1 MQRTETIVAPGRARR
16 TTQSAGGRELA
27 RFADRTGLR
36 ADRQLRLERAV
47 RWLLVA
53 ASIGLVVL
61 GVNP

>member
-1 MQRTETIVAPGRARR
+1 MRTTETITAPGRTPRTAR
-16 TTQSAGGRELA
+16 SAGDRELA
-27 RFADRTGLR
+27 RFADRMGLP

-53 ASIGLVVL
+53 SSIGLVVL

>member
-1 MQRTETIVAPGRARR
+1 MQTTETISVPGRTRR
-16 TTQSAGGRELA
+16 TTPSAGERELA
-27 RFADRTGLR
+27 QFADRMGLP

-53 ASIGLVVL
+53 SSIGLVVL